1 MSENDNTPPEQPAI
15 PGAMQHLAFQMQI
28 VQTAQNIARESFLAL
43 TSVEGQVQAANELAA
58 QTLNIIA
65 PDGGL
70 RVITMAATASV
81 VASVVAGII
90 RTDLEIGGK
99 SVPSDALIMA
109 INMMAQQLIASHQQQ
124 MQAQAQALNDAV
136 EADPNRAN

>member
-1 MSENDNTPPEQPAI
+1 MSENDNNGGEQSP
-15 PGAMQHLAFQMQI
+15 AMQHLAFQMRI
-28 VQTAQNIARESFLAL
+28 VQTAQHIARESFLAL
-43 TSVEGQVQAANELAA
+43 TSVEGQVDAANTLAA
-58 QTLNIIA
+58 QAINIVA

-81 VASVVAGII
+81 VASVVMGII
-90 RTDLEIGGK
+90 RNDLEVSSK

-136 EADPNRAN
+136 DADPNRAN